1 MLIIR
6 QIYVFFI
13 LLADYN
19 LNEFTNLEV
28 WGLEGSLL
36 VLL

>member
-28 WGLEGSLL
+28 Q
-36 VLL
+36 V